1 MEKFTNWRDKGTGIA
16 PFQPPT
22 TQKEAIFF
30 NKSIITNIIF
40 SIIYLTRCILLIPV
54 LILSPFINLR
64 LLFLTGFTSGRIKI
78 DYQVN
83 GVKRSQLN
91 KDPRKYHLQ
100 KGNLYVINYS
110 SVLAAIVLQYI
121 AQDNRSIKYLIPS
134 ESNDLY
140 ELTLLQFINFTMNGQ
155 SLNVTQY
162 GTQIKE
168 ISNKDWINYTW
179 CLFAEGTC
187 SNGKSI
193 LPFQI
198 NKTSLELVVDDSTS
212 ICSEIIPVT
221 IKVNNSLV
229 TPLGGSSWRLLWS
242 LILKH
247 KCLAKIK
254 VHESHL
260 LVKEMD
266 ALDGVRE
273 SLNDGDKYKLVSKSL
288 GIREKRTFVEEFRK

>member
-40 SIIYLTRCILLIPV
+40 SIIYLTRCILLVPLLV
-54 LILSPFINLR
+54 LSPFINLR

-83 GVKRSQLN
+83 GIKRSQLS
-91 KDPRKYHLQ
+91 KDPQRYHLQ
-100 KGNLYVINYS
+100 KGYLYVVNYS
-110 SVLAAIVLQYI
+110 SVLTAVVLQYV

-140 ELTLLQFINFTMNGQ
+140 ELTFLQFVNFTMSGQ
-155 SLNVTQY
+155 SLDVTQY

-168 ISNKDWINYTW
+168 ISNKDWARYTW

-193 LPFQI
+193 LPFEI
-198 NKTSLELVVDDSTS
+198 GKASLELIFDDS
-212 ICSEIIPVT
+212 ICTEVIPVT

-247 KCLAKIK
+247 KCLAKVK
-254 VHESHL
+254 VHEAHSL
-260 LVKEMD
+260 INEME

-288 GIREKRTFVEEFRK
+288 GIVEKRKFVNEFRK